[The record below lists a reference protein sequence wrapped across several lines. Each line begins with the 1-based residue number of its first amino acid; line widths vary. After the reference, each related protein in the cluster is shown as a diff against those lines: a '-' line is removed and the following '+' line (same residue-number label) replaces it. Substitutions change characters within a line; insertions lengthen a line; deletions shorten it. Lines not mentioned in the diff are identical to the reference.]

1 VRWPPAC
8 ENVSPGAEERP
19 LLSQLRVAIVRN
31 KKLVA
36 ETGESSESHR
46 KANVYVVSR
55 YQVTD
60 NKD

>member
-1 VRWPPAC
+1 VRWPPVC
-8 ENVSPGAEERP
+8 ENVGP

-36 ETGESSESHR
+36 EAGDSSESHR
-46 KANVYVVSR
+46 KANVCVGSR
-55 YQVTD
+55 YQATD